1 MHELLLRILETL
13 LRIFETLL
21 RMSAGFDMFFL
32 IC

>member
-21 RMSAGFDMFFL
+21 RMSTGFDMFFL
-32 IC
+32 FC